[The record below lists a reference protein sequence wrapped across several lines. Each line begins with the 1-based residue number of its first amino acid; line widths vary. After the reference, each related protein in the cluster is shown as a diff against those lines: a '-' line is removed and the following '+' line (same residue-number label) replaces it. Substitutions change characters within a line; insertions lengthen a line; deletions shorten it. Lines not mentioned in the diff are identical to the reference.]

1 VPVKGKISEIR
12 GTVVKASGMGK
23 ALMNEMVKVGE
34 LGLIGEVV
42 RLEGDS
48 AYIQV
53 YEFTTALR
61 PGEPV
66 VGLGSP
72 LSVMLGPGMMG
83 NIYDGL
89 QRPLSFIKGHTI
101 TRGYSA
107 DPIDTGK
114 RWKFTPSVKKGDR
127 VNEGAKVGYVDE
139 TDLIRHYIIIP
150 PGVSGQVDDVVP
162 EAEYTVNESIV
173 EIKGGDKKRSVSMV
187 QKWPVRVPRPFSDR
201 MPSSEPLVT
210 GQRVIDSLFPIAKGG
225 SVAVPGGFGTGKC
238 LLPEERVVTDLGS
251 MSLNELWAMGNNEFS
266 SDGGSA
272 RLLNVGV
279 TSLKNGRLGNS
290 ESAAVFR
297 DRSKSMVR
305 IKTIGGREMIVTP
318 AHKLWRITEN
328 GMEETP
334 AFCLKPGDT
343 LAEPSVKWELGG
355 LEADKIDKVEVEYG
369 NFEVYDL
376 VVPNGKSFVG
386 GSARPVIYHN
396 TVLLHQI
403 ASWANSKVVVYVGC
417 GERGNEMVDLLKTFP
432 KLNDPISGKPIME
445 KSVMIANVSNMPVAA
460 REASIY
466 VGITMAEYFRDQ
478 GYDAL
483 LLADSTSR
491 WAEALREI
499 SGRLEEIPAEEG
511 YPAYL
516 ASRIASFYE
525 RAGVF
530 RTLGGDS
537 GSVSVVGAVSPPGGD
552 FTEPVTTHTLR
563 YVKAFWLLDPNLA
576 YSRHYPAVNW
586 VSSYSAY
593 SEQLERWWADN
604 VAPDFSEIKRKALDI
619 LYREDELRNIVRL
632 LGPEVLPEEEKLV
645 LETAGMIKD
654 GFLKQSAYHD
664 VDRYTAPKAQ
674 YQLMKLI
681 IAFYQKGREK
691 IQEGSTV
698 EQLKSGEA
706 YMQILRA
713 RYSLSSDEAYEG
725 LMKKVMSI

>member
-1 VPVKGKISEIR
+1 MPVRGKISEIR

-53 YEFTTALR
+53 YEFTTALM

-114 RWKFTPSVKKGDR
+114 KWKFIPSAKKGDM

-150 PGVSGQVDDVVP
+150 PGISGQIADVEP
-162 EAEYTVNESIV
+162 EGEYSVNDVII
-173 EIKGGDKKRSVSMV
+173 EIKEGDKKHSVSMV
-187 QKWPVRVPRPFSDR
+187 QKWPVRVPRPFLGR
-201 MPSSEPLVT
+201 IASSEPLIT

-238 LLPEERVVTDLGS
+238 LLPEEHVITDLGPV
-251 MSLNELWAMGNNEFS
+251 SLAELWSMGNNEFS
-266 SDGGSA
+266 SEEGSV
-272 RLLNVGV
+272 RSLKVNV
-279 TSLKNGRLGNS
+279 TSLKNGALIHS

-297 DRSKSMVR
+297 DRSSLMVR
-305 IKTIGGREMIVTP
+305 IRTSNGREMVVTP
-318 AHKLWRITEN
+318 VHRLWKITEN
-328 GMEETP
+328 GMTETP
-334 AFCLKPGDT
+334 AACLRAGDG
-343 LAEPSVKWELGG
+343 LVEPSAKWELGE
-355 LEADKIDKVEVEYG
+355 LEVDKIDKVEVEYG
-369 NFEVYDL
+369 KFDVYDL
-376 VVPNGKSFVG
+376 VVPNGQSFVG
-386 GSARPVIYHN
+386 GSTRAAIYHN

-432 KLNDPISGKPIME
+432 KLSDPISGKPIME
-445 KSVMIANVSNMPVAA
+445 KSVMVANVSNMPVAA

-593 SEQLERWWADN
+593 SEQLEKWWSDN
-604 VAPDFSEIKRKALDI
+604 VAPDFSEIKRRVLDI

-645 LETAGMIKD
+645 LETAGMLKD
-654 GFLKQSAYHD
+654 GFLKQSAYHE

-681 IAFYQKGREK
+681 ITFYQKGREK
-691 IQEGSTV
+691 ILAGSTV

-713 RYSLSSDEAYEG
+713 RYNLRSDEIYEE

>member
-1 VPVKGKISEIR
+1 MQVKGKISEIR

-23 ALMNEMVKVGE
+23 ALMNEMVKVGD
-34 LGLIGEVV
+34 LGLVGEIV

-53 YEFTTALR
+53 YEFTTALK

-66 VGLGSP
+66 TGLGSP

-89 QRPLSFIKGHTI
+89 QRPLSFIEGYTI

-107 DPIDTGK
+107 EPIDMSKKWRFIPT
-114 RWKFTPSVKKGDR
+114 VKVGDK
-127 VNEGAKVGYVDE
+127 VGEGAKVGYVDE
-139 TDLIRHYIIIP
+139 TELIRHYVIVP
-150 PGVSGQVDDVVP
+150 PGISGQVSAVEP
-162 EAEYTVNESIV
+162 EGEYTVQDSIV
-173 EIKGGDKKRSVSMV
+173 EIKADGKKQSVSML
-187 QKWPVRVPRPFSDR
+187 QKWPVRVPRPFASR
-201 MPSSEPLVT
+201 SPPSEPLIT
-210 GQRVIDSLFPIAKGG
+210 GQRVIDSIFPLAKGG

-238 LLPEERVVTDLGS
+238 LLPEEVAITEIGPMTLR
-251 MSLNELWAMGNNEFS
+251 ELWEKGRNQF
-266 SDGGSA
+266 DVQGGRA
-272 RLLNVGV
+272 RSIRVGV
-279 TSLKNGRLGNS
+279 TSLVNGRLERS
-290 ESAAVFR
+290 ESVAVFE
-297 DRSKSMVR
+297 DLSESMVR
-305 IKTIGGREMIVTP
+305 IETEKGRKIEVTP
-318 AHKLWRITEN
+318 AHRLWRLGEN
-328 GMEETP
+328 GMVETH
-334 AFCLKPGDT
+334 AIYLRPGDV
-343 LAEPSVKWELGG
+343 LVEPSEKWGIGG
-355 LEADKIDKVEVEYG
+355 LEADKIERVEVENG
-369 NFEVYDL
+369 RFPVYDL
-376 VVPNGKSFVG
+376 VVPNGRSFIG
-386 GSARPVIYHN
+386 GRGRPVLYHN

-403 ASWANSKVVVYVGC
+403 ASWANSKVVIYVGC

-432 KLNDPISGKPIME
+432 KLNDPLSGKPIME
-445 KSVMIANVSNMPVAA
+445 KSIMIANVSNMPVAA

-478 GYDAL
+478 GYDSL
-483 LLADSTSR
+483 ILADSTSR

-530 RTLGGDS
+530 RTLGGDT

-593 SEQLERWWADN
+593 SEQLERWWAEN
-604 VAPDFSEIKRKALDI
+604 VAPDFAETKRKALDI
-619 LYREDELRNIVRL
+619 LYREEELRNIVRL
-632 LGPEVLPEEEKLV
+632 LGPDVLPEEEKLV
-645 LETAGMIKD
+645 LEVANMIKD
-654 GFLKQSAYHD
+654 GFLKQSAYHE
-664 VDRYTAPKAQ
+664 VDRYTPPRVQ

-681 IAFYQKGREK
+681 IAFYEKGLEK
-691 IQEGSTV
+691 IRSGSTV
-698 EQLKSGEA
+698 DQLKSGDI
-706 YMQILRA
+706 YIQITRA
-713 RYSLSSDEAYEG
+713 RFNLTSDQVYEE
-725 LMKKVMSI
+725 LMKRVMAI

>member
-1 VPVKGKISEIR
+1 MAVRGKISEIR

-53 YEFTTALR
+53 YEFTTALK

-89 QRPLSFIKGHTI
+89 QRPLSFIKGYTV

-114 RWKFTPSVKKGDR
+114 KWKFIPSVKKGDM
-127 VNEGAKVGYVDE
+127 VSEGTKVGYVDE
-139 TDLIRHYIIIP
+139 TDLIRHYVIIP
-150 PGVSGQVDDVVP
+150 PGISGQIIDVEP
-162 EAEYTVNESIV
+162 EGEYSVNDGII
-173 EIKGGDKKRSVSMV
+173 EIKDGGKKHSVSMA

-201 MPSSEPLVT
+201 IASSEPLIT

-238 LLPEERVVTDLGS
+238 LLPEEHVITDLGPI
-251 MSLNELWAMGNNEFS
+251 SLAELWAMGNNEFS
-266 SDGGSA
+266 SQDGSM
-272 RLLNVGV
+272 RHLKVGV
-279 TSLKNGRLGNS
+279 TSLKNGALIHS
-290 ESAAVFR
+290 ESVAVFR
-297 DRSKSMVR
+297 DRSTSMIR
-305 IKTIGGREMIVTP
+305 INTNNSREMVVTP
-318 AHKLWRITEN
+318 AHRLWKITEK
-328 GMEETP
+328 GMKETP
-334 AFCLKPGDT
+334 AACLRPGDG
-343 LAEPSVKWELGG
+343 LVEPSAKWGLGG
-355 LEADKIDKVEVEYG
+355 LEVDKVDKVEVEHG
-369 NFEVYDL
+369 KFDVYDL
-376 VVPNGKSFVG
+376 VVPNGHSFVG
-386 GSARPVIYHN
+386 GSARTAIYHN

-432 KLNDPISGKPIME
+432 KLSDPISGKPIME
-445 KSVMIANVSNMPVAA
+445 KSVMVANVSNMPVAA

-593 SEQLERWWADN
+593 SEQLEKWWSDN

-645 LETAGMIKD
+645 LETAGMLKD
-654 GFLKQSAYHD
+654 GFLKQSAYHE
-664 VDRYTAPKAQ
+664 VDRYTAPRMQ

-681 IAFYQKGREK
+681 ITFYQKGREK
-691 IQEGSTV
+691 ILAGSTV
-698 EQLKSGEA
+698 EQLKSSDA

-713 RYSLSSDEAYEG
+713 RYNLRSDEMYEE
-725 LMKKVMSI
+725 LMKKVMAI

>member
-1 VPVKGKISEIR
+1 MPIKGKISEIR
-12 GTVVKASGMGK
+12 GTVVKASGMAK

-107 DPIDTGK
+107 DPIDAGK
-114 RWKFTPSVKKGDR
+114 RWKFIPSVKKGDQ
-127 VNEGAKVGYVDE
+127 VSGGAKVGFVDE
-139 TDLIRHYIIIP
+139 TDLIRHYIMIP
-150 PGVSGQVDDVVP
+150 PGISGQVAEVEP
-162 EAEYTVNESIV
+162 EGEYTVNDNII
-173 EIKGGDKKRSVSMV
+173 EINDGDKKRNISMV

-201 MPSSEPLVT
+201 VPSSDPLIT
-210 GQRVIDSLFPIAKGG
+210 GQRVIDSFFPIAKGG

-238 LLPEERVVTDLGS
+238 LLPEEHVFTDLGAV
-251 MSLNELWAMGNNEFS
+251 SLAELWAMGNEEIS
-266 SDGGSA
+266 SNGGNA
-272 RLLNVGV
+272 RRLSVGV
-279 TSLKNGRLGNS
+279 ISLKNGALGHS

-297 DRSKSMVR
+297 DRSRSMIR
-305 IKTIGGREMIVTP
+305 ISTANGREVVVTP
-318 AHKLWRITEN
+318 AHRLWMITKN

-334 AFCLKPGDT
+334 AFLLKPGDR
-343 LAEPSVKWELGG
+343 LVEPSAKWMLGG
-355 LEADKIDKVEVEYG
+355 LEADRIKEVKVEYG
-369 NFEVYDL
+369 KFDVYDL
-376 VVPNGKSFVG
+376 VVPKGQSFVG
-386 GSARPVIYHN
+386 GSVRPVIYHN

-432 KLNDPISGKPIME
+432 RLNDPISGKPIME
-445 KSVMIANVSNMPVAA
+445 KSVMVANVSNMPVAA

-530 RTLGGDS
+530 RTLGGDV

-593 SEQLERWWADN
+593 SEQLERWWAGN
-604 VAPDFSEIKRKALDI
+604 IASDFSEIKRKALDI

-645 LETAGMIKD
+645 LETASIIKD
-654 GFLKQSAYHD
+654 GFLKQSAYHE
-664 VDRYTAPKAQ
+664 VDRYTAPKSQ
-674 YQLMKLI
+674 YQLLKLI
-681 IAFYQKGREK
+681 ITFYQKGREK
-691 IQEGSTV
+691 IQGGSTV

-713 RYSLSSDEAYEG
+713 RYNLTSDKLYEE
-725 LMKKVMSI
+725 LMKKVTSM